1 MEKMHARQTLE
12 ESNSLSFGNMSRL
25 GKIPVTIPSGVEVT
39 FTDRLLTVKG
49 PKGTLTLPMREDVN
63 LVIEGSEITLSPAS
77 ETKAAKSLWG
87 TYAALTR
94 NLITGVTEGFSRIL
108 EIEGVGYRAEAQ
120 GQKLTLSVGFSHPV
134 LMEVPEGM
142 TVIVE
147 KSIITV
153 SGIDKHAVG
162 QFAANIRKVKP
173 PEPYK
178 GKGIRF
184 QGEYIIRKQGKKAV

>member
-1 MEKMHARQTLE
+1 MEKMHERRMLE
-12 ESNSLSFGNMSRL
+12 VNNSFSFGNMSRL

-39 FTDRLLTVKG
+39 FTDGVLTVKG
-49 PKGTLTLPMREDVN
+49 PKGTLTLPMREDVT
-63 LVIEGSEITLSPAS
+63 LTIEGAEITLAPANES
-77 ETKAAKSLWG
+77 KAAAALWG

-120 GQKLTLSVGFSHPV
+120 GQKLTLNVGFSHPV
-134 LMEVPEGM
+134 LMDVPEGM
-142 TVIVE
+142 TVVVE
-147 KSIITV
+147 KSTITV